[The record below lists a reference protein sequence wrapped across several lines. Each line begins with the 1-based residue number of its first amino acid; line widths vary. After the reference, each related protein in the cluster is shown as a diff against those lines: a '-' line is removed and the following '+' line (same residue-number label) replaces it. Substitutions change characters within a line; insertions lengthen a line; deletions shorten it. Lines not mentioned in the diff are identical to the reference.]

1 MSKKDRAKSKSES
14 SELIESTEKEV
25 ILSSVKN
32 ETGDEILEVLDRLEV
47 ETEQEVNKLY
57 VKPEI
62 KIKITD
68 EDSSSVAFDEITYI
82 ESNEDKLNEP
92 IKIKKIEYDYALDEI
107 EAYINNATKVGNHY
121 LASELHKV
129 SAILSDLN
137 HTFTHLSGEAKLFIS
152 IILKNGKILKC

>member
-32 ETGDEILEVLDRLEV
+32 EPGDEILEVLDRLEV

-62 KIKITD
+62 KEENLSI
-68 EDSSSVAFDEITYI
+68 EENYSSV
-82 ESNEDKLNEP
+82 
-92 IKIKKIEYDYALDEI
+92 KIKKIEYDCALDEI
-107 EAYINNATKVGNHY
+107 EAYINHATKVGNHY